1 MTQTIDKKVS
11 ILFTLILEPF
21 FIAIIIIFGLL
32 TVYYKETSI
41 VGGTILD
48 TYKEIGHFTLLIMDT
63 VFTLLGFGL
72 LLSPYKNAKWT
83 GMAVALFVVSFNI
96 ILELLFQDMWFE
108 IFFGFR
114 KRSVGDM
121 GSAAAPNAY
130 EFWNRQSSTG
140 KATASWLS
148 FRLSNICSTS
158 YLVGMTAFSG
168 KVSIQRIAFSLPIF
182 CFLFYLNLYLN
193 ALVSFSTANKTRS
206 FVYLDAYETILVYL
220 FGGVYGIIVGALTKS
235 PR

>member
-1 MTQTIDKKVS
+1 MVDKKVN
-11 ILFTLILEPF
+11 ILFSLLLGLFLIG
-21 FIAIIIIFGLL
+21 IIIIYGFL
-32 TVYYKETSI
+32 TVYYEEKQPGTSNPDPWHGVRNFI
-41 VGGTILD
+41 
-48 TYKEIGHFTLLIMDT
+48 LLIMDT

-83 GMAVALFVVSFNI
+83 GMAIALFVVSFNI
-96 ILELLFQDMWFE
+96 ILGLLFQDMWFE

-114 KRSVGDM
+114 KRSVGDT
-121 GSAAAPNAY
+121 GSIAAPTAF
-130 EFWNRQSSTG
+130 EFWNRHSETG

-158 YLVGMTAFSG
+158 YLVGITAFSG
-168 KVSIQRIAFSLPIF
+168 KLSIHRLAFSLPIY

-193 ALVSFSTANKTRS
+193 SLVSFSTANKTNS
-206 FVYLDAYETILVYL
+206 FVYLDAYGTILVYL
-220 FGGVYGIIVGALTKS
+220 FGGIYGIIVGALTKT